1 MPYNL
6 LVISDSAN
14 NRLIIVRE
22 DTLECQNVIGNGK
35 VGLVDG
41 AYSEVQFHHP

>member
-1 MPYNL
+1 MDDNL

-14 NRLIIVRE
+14 NRVLVINE
-22 DTLECQNVIGNGK
+22 QTMECEAVIGNGK

-41 AYSEVQFHHP
+41 NFEEV